1 MAKRWLWPEQL
12 QTVENAIV
20 NRKNRGTCHNFVSS
34 GVIYTVSTSSEAV
47 ADSSANETHL
57 DIEALFRGHYGRVAC
72 IIARVVGDRARSEDL
87 AVEVFLKLWRN
98 HKAQSENVEGWLY
111 RVAVRAG
118 LDELRRQTRRGHYER
133 MLAWVQPR
141 PPAATPE
148 DLHSVSQKQT
158 KVRSVLSVLEPRQAQ
173 FLVLRS
179 QDFTYQEVASIL
191 NMNPASIGT
200 LVSRAEK
207 SFRKEYIKRYGQE

>member
-1 MAKRWLWPEQL
+1 MY
-12 QTVENAIV
+12 IV
-20 NRKNRGTCHNFVSS
+20 N
-34 GVIYTVSTSSEAV
+34 TSSEAV

-57 DIEALFRGHYGRVAC
+57 DIEALFRAHYGRVARL
-72 IIARVVGDRARSEDL
+72 IARAVRDRARSEEL

-118 LDELRRQTRRGHYER
+118 LDELRRQRRRGHYER

-148 DLHSVSQKQT
+148 DIHFVSQKQDR
-158 KVRSVLSVLEPRQAQ
+158 VRSVLSILKPREAQ
-173 FLVLRS
+173 FLLLRS
-179 QDFTYQEVASIL
+179 HDFTYQEVASVFNL
-191 NMNPASIGT
+191 NPASIGT
-200 LVSRAEK
+200 LMGRAEE
-207 SFRKEYIKRYGQE
+207 SFRKEYIKRHGNE

>member
-1 MAKRWLWPEQL
+1 M
-12 QTVENAIV
+12 
-20 NRKNRGTCHNFVSS
+20 
-34 GVIYTVSTSSEAV
+34 YTVNTSSEAV
-47 ADSSANETHL
+47 ADSSTNETHL
-57 DIEALFRGHYGRVAC
+57 DIEALFRAHYGRVAR

-98 HKAQSENVEGWLY
+98 HKAQSENVEGLLY

-118 LDELRRQTRRGHYER
+118 LDELRRQRRRGHYER

-141 PPAATPE
+141 PRAATPE
-148 DLHSVSQKQT
+148 DIHSVSQKQS

-200 LVSRAEK
+200 LVSRAEE
-207 SFRKEYIKRYGQE
+207 SFRREYIKRYGQE

>member
-1 MAKRWLWPEQL
+1 M
-12 QTVENAIV
+12 
-20 NRKNRGTCHNFVSS
+20 
-34 GVIYTVSTSSEAV
+34 YTVNTSSEAV
-47 ADSSANETHL
+47 ADSSTNETHL
-57 DIEALFRGHYGRVAC
+57 DIEALFRAHYGRVAR

-133 MLAWVQPR
+133 MLAWVQTR
-141 PPAATPE
+141 LPAATPE
-148 DLHSVSQKQT
+148 DIHSVSQKQAR
-158 KVRSVLSVLEPRQAQ
+158 VRSVLSVLEPRQAQ

-200 LVSRAEK
+200 LVSRAEE

>member
-1 MAKRWLWPEQL
+1 MY
-12 QTVENAIV
+12 IV
-20 NRKNRGTCHNFVSS
+20 N
-34 GVIYTVSTSSEAV
+34 TSSEAV
-47 ADSSANETHL
+47 ADTNANETHL
-57 DIEALFRGHYGRVAC
+57 DIEALFRGHYGRVTRM
-72 IIARVVGDRARSEDL
+72 IARVVGDRVRSEDL
-87 AVEVFLKLWRN
+87 AVDAFLKLWRN
-98 HKAQSENVEGWLY
+98 HKAQSENVEGLLY

-118 LDELRRQTRRGHYER
+118 LDELRRQRRRGHYER

-141 PPAATPE
+141 PRAATPE
-148 DLHSVSQKQT
+148 DIHSVSQKQS

-200 LVSRAEK
+200 LVSRAEE
-207 SFRKEYIKRYGQE
+207 SFRKEYVKRYGQE

>member
-1 MAKRWLWPEQL
+1 MYA
-12 QTVENAIV
+12 
-20 NRKNRGTCHNFVSS
+20 
-34 GVIYTVSTSSEAV
+34 VSTSSEAV
-47 ADSSANETHL
+47 ADSNANATHL
-57 DIEALFRGHYGRVAC
+57 DIEALFRAHYGQVAR
-72 IIARVVGDRARSEDL
+72 IIARAVRDRARSEEL

-141 PPAATPE
+141 LPAATPE
-148 DLHSVSQKQT
+148 DLHSVSQEQA
-158 KVRSVLSVLEPRQAQ
+158 KVRTVLGILEPRQAQ
-173 FLVLRS
+173 FLLLRS
-179 QDFTYQEVASIL
+179 HDFTYQEVASIL

>member
-1 MAKRWLWPEQL
+1 M
-12 QTVENAIV
+12 
-20 NRKNRGTCHNFVSS
+20 
-34 GVIYTVSTSSEAV
+34 STSSEAV
-47 ADSSANETHL
+47 TDSSANETHL

-98 HKAQSENVEGWLY
+98 RKAQSENVEGWLY
-111 RVAVRAG
+111 RVAVRAS

-148 DLHSVSQKQT
+148 DLHSVSQKQR

-179 QDFTYQEVASIL
+179 QDFSYQEVASIL

>member
-1 MAKRWLWPEQL
+1 M
-12 QTVENAIV
+12 N
-20 NRKNRGTCHNFVSS
+20 
-34 GVIYTVSTSSEAV
+34 TSSEAV
-47 ADSSANETHL
+47 ADSSANEAHL
-57 DIEALFRGHYGRVAC
+57 DIEALFRAHYGRVAR
-72 IIARVVGDRARSEDL
+72 IIVRVVGDRARSEDL

-133 MLAWVQPR
+133 MLAWVQTR
-141 PPAATPE
+141 LPAATPE
-148 DLHSVSQKQT
+148 DIHSVSQKQAR
-158 KVRSVLSVLEPRQAQ
+158 VRSVLSVLEPRQAQ

-179 QDFTYQEVASIL
+179 QEFTYQEVASIL

-200 LVSRAEK
+200 LVSRAEE